1 MFDVRFAHRVQ
12 RRPVLELYPSF
23 RPDIS
28 LNPAAFDLMPLSR
41 PKTRTASP
49 KPAASSA
56 PTPALRPIKKLMAA
70 NRSEIAVRIFRAA
83 TELHLRTVAIFAQE
97 DRLCIHRY
105 KADEAYQVGAGKGPV
120 AAYLDIESIVGVAKE
135 KNVDA
140 IHPGYG
146 FLSENAEFAR
156 ACERAGIVFVGPRP
170 ELLDMMG
177 DKTAA
182 RAVAQRI
189 GVPVLPGTKDPI
201 SDREEAIRTAKSIG
215 FPLIIKAAFGGGGRG
230 MRVVHKAADLVNLL
244 DEAQAEAGRAFGN
257 PAVFLEKYI
266 PRAKHIEVQIL
277 GDKHGNV
284 IHLHERDCSVQRR
297 HQKVVEVAPS
307 FGLPE
312 NVVRELCDAAAR
324 LAREIRYDNAGTVE
338 FLYDL
343 DHHQWFFI
351 EMNPRIQV
359 EHTVTEV
366 ITGLDLVRAQ
376 ILIAQG
382 HALHSPEVGM
392 PFQTEVPRN
401 GYAIQC
407 RITTEDPENK
417 FIPDYGRILAY
428 RSPGGFGVRLDGG
441 MGYAGAVI
449 TPFYDSMLVKSITSG
464 QTYEIAM
471 NRARRVLS
479 EFRIRGVKTNIPFL
493 ENVIAHAQFRTG
505 QATTTLIDTTPELFA
520 FKARRDRATKLL
532 NFLGNVIVNGNPH
545 AKGFRP
551 EKPFAAAPVPSASPS
566 GGAARVQFGVQSLEF
581 GVSKPK
587 TQNTKLKP
595 ASLTPNSKPQTPN
608 SAGVARGTRQLLLEL
623 GPQKFAEWT
632 VKQKRLLVTDT
643 TWRDAHQ
650 SLMATR
656 VRSYDMLA
664 CADALAH
671 RVPNLFSLE
680 MWGGATFDTAMR
692 FLSEDPWERLRQLRA
707 KVPNICFQMLFRGA
721 NAVGY
726 TNYPDNVVAGFVRHA
741 AASGMDI
748 FRVFDSLNYLPNL
761 RVAMEAV
768 NETHGVCEAAICY
781 TGDINDPAREKFN
794 LTYYVKIARELERMG
809 AHFLAIKDMAG
820 LCRPY
825 AAQKLV
831 KTLKEEVGLPVHFH
845 THDTS
850 GIAAAS
856 VLRAADAGV
865 DVVDLALAA
874 MSGSTSQPNLNSVVA
889 ALRNTPRDTGL
900 DLEALNEFSD
910 YWEQVREYYRPFDT
924 APKSGSAEVYL
935 HEMPGGQYTNLKEQA
950 AAMGVAHRWPEIART
965 YAEVNQLFGDIVKVT
980 PSSKVVGDMA
990 LFLFSKGIKPAD
1002 VVNLEPGTTAFP
1014 ESVIDMMMGGLGW
1027 PEGGWPEQAWKVIL
1041 GPKRFQEAHA
1051 RYVAA
1056 TSAKLGRKVE
1066 RQANALDL
1074 DKMRAEL
1081 AEKLKRP
1088 VNDDDL
1094 YSHLMYPQ
1102 VFAEFAKHVA
1112 AYSDVS
1118 VLPTPAFFYGLK
1130 PGEEISVSIE
1140 EGKVLIIRLI
1150 SIGQPDKD
1158 GRRAIS
1164 YELNGIGRETFILDK
1179 TVAPKTKAR
1188 LKADLNDPTQVA
1200 APIPG
1205 LIAQLQVSV
1214 GSKVAKG
1221 DKLLMMEA
1229 MKMQN
1234 TVYAPCDGVVAELH
1248 VALGDTVEAK
1258 DLLIKIRAAG

>member
-1 MFDVRFAHRVQ
+1 
-12 RRPVLELYPSF
+12 
-23 RPDIS
+23 
-28 LNPAAFDLMPLSR
+28 MP
-41 PKTRTASP
+41 T
-49 KPAASSA
+49 SA
-56 PTPALRPIKKLMAA
+56 PFPPRSDIRPIKKLMAA
-70 NRSEIAVRIFRAA
+70 NRSEIAVRIFRAS
-83 TELHLRTVAIFAQE
+83 TELSLRTVAVYAQE

-105 KADEAYQVGAGKGPV
+105 KADEAYQVGQGKGPV
-120 AAYLDIESIVGVAKE
+120 AAYLDIDSIVATAKDHG
-135 KNVDA
+135 VDA

-146 FLSENAEFAR
+146 FLSENANFAR
-156 ACERAGIVFVGPRP
+156 ACQQAGVIFVGPRP

-182 RAVAQRI
+182 RALAQKI
-189 GVPVLPGTKDPI
+189 NVPTLPGTENPI
-201 SDREEAIRTAKSIG
+201 TDREEALRVAKTIG

-230 MRVVHKAADLVNLL
+230 MRVVHKAADLANLL
-244 DEAQAEAGRAFGN
+244 DEAQGEAGRAFGN

-277 GDKHGNV
+277 GDQHGNV

-312 NVVRELCDAAAR
+312 KIVRELCDAAAR
-324 LAREIRYDNAGTVE
+324 IAREIRYDNAGTVE

-343 DHHQWFFI
+343 DRHEWFFI

-382 HALHSPEVGM
+382 YALHSPEVGM
-392 PFQTEVPRN
+392 PQQDAIPRN
-401 GYAIQC
+401 GFAIQC

-449 TPFYDSMLVKSITSG
+449 TPFYDSLLVKSITSG

-471 NRARRVLS
+471 NRARRTLS

-493 ENVIAHAQFRTG
+493 ENLIAHPSFRSG
-505 QATTTLIDTTPELFA
+505 QATTTLIDTTPELFK
-520 FKARRDRATKLL
+520 FKPRRDRATKLL
-532 NFLGNVIVNGNPH
+532 TFLGNVIVNGNPH

-551 EKPFAAAPVPSASPS
+551 EKSFPTPAPLAYDIQRNPP
-566 GGAARVQFGVQSLEF
+566 
-581 GVSKPK
+581 P
-587 TQNTKLKP
+587 
-595 ASLTPNSKPQTPN
+595 
-608 SAGVARGTRQLLLEL
+608 GTRQKLLEL
-623 GPQKFAEWT
+623 GPKKFAEWT
-632 VKQKRLLVTDT
+632 LKQKRLLITDT

-664 CADALAH
+664 AADALA
-671 RVPNLFSLE
+671 RRTPDLFSLE

-707 KVPNICFQMLFRGA
+707 RVPNICFQMLFRGA

-726 TNYPDNVVAGFVRHA
+726 TNYPDNVVAGFVKHA
-741 AASGMDI
+741 AANGMDI

-768 NETHGVCEAAICY
+768 NATHGVCEAAICY
-781 TGDINDPAREKFN
+781 TGDILDERRDKFS
-794 LTYYVKIARELERMG
+794 LQYYVRLAKELERMG

-820 LCRPY
+820 LCRPA

-831 KTLKEEVGLPVHFH
+831 KTLKEEIGLPIHFH

-874 MSGSTSQPNLNSVVA
+874 MSGSTSQPNLNSIVA
-889 ALRNTPRDTGL
+889 ALQHTPRDTGL
-900 DLEALNEFSD
+900 DLPALNEFSD
-910 YWEQVREYYRPFDT
+910 YWETVREFYRPFDT

-950 AAMGVAHRWPEIART
+950 ASMGVAHRWPEIART

-1002 VVNLEPGTTAFP
+1002 VVNLEPGATAFP
-1014 ESVIDMMMGGLGW
+1014 ESVIDMLSGGLGW
-1027 PEGGWPEQAWKVIL
+1027 PEGGWPDAVSRVVL
-1041 GPKRFQEAHA
+1041 GEKRHA
-1051 RYVAA
+1051 ETKAKYAA
-1056 TSAKLGRKVE
+1056 SLKPASRKAAAAAAASSTAAAVDLAKLKT
-1066 RQANALDL
+1066 
-1074 DKMRAEL
+1074 EL
-1081 AEKLKRP
+1081 TEKLKRP
-1088 VNDDDL
+1088 ATDDDVF
-1094 YSHLMYPQ
+1094 SHLMYPQ
-1102 VFAEFAKHVA
+1102 VFADFSKHLTT
-1112 AYSDVS
+1112 YSDVS

-1130 PGEEISVSIE
+1130 VGEEITVSIE
-1140 EGKVLIIRLI
+1140 QGKVLIIRLV

-1164 YELNGIGRETFILDK
+1164 YELNGINRETFITDK
-1179 TVAPKTKAR
+1179 SVAPKTKAR
-1188 LKADLNDPTQVA
+1188 PKADLADPTQVA

-1205 LIAQLQVSV
+1205 LIATLSVSL
-1214 GSKVAKG
+1214 GSKVKKG

-1248 VALGDTVEAK
+1248 VALSDTVESK
-1258 DLLIKIRAAG
+1258 DLLIKIRTS